1 MSDLRDMLIKTQ
13 DFDGERERER
23 EMVKKIGKL
32 KRGREE
38 NGEKLGLSTI
48 LSLIPCD

>member
-23 EMVKKIGKL
+23 EREMVKKIGKL
-32 KRGREE
+32 KAEE
-38 NGEKLGLSTI
+38 GKRRK
-48 LSLIPCD
+48 

>member
-23 EMVKKIGKL
+23 ERERNG
-32 KRGREE
+32 EE
-38 NGEKLGLSTI
+38 NRKVES
-48 LSLIPCD
+48 

>member
-23 EMVKKIGKL
+23 ERNG
-32 KRGREE
+32 EE
-38 NGEKLGLSTI
+38 NRKVES
-48 LSLIPCD
+48 

>member
-23 EMVKKIGKL
+23 EKW
-32 KRGREE
+32 
-38 NGEKLGLSTI
+38 
-48 LSLIPCD
+48 

>member
-13 DFDGERERER
+13 DFDGERKRERER

-32 KRGREE
+32 KAEE
-38 NGEKLGLSTI
+38 GKRRK
-48 LSLIPCD
+48 

>member
-23 EMVKKIGKL
+23 E
-32 KRGREE
+32 RER
-38 NGEKLGLSTI
+38 EKW
-48 LSLIPCD
+48 